1 MKEKPEIR
9 LINYIQN
16 DSWMLEILTIVK
28 NLQLNDCWIGAGF
41 IRNKVWDVLHA
52 IERTKLND
60 IDVIYFNADATEK
73 EKVLHIE
80 FFLKTM
86 YPTLNWSVKNQ
97 ARMHLRNN
105 HQPYL
110 NCHHAISFWPET
122 ATAVAVRLN
131 HKNRIEYLAPYGL
144 DDLFNLIVTPT
155 PQFDITV
162 YNQRIQAKAWAKKWN
177 LLIFKKLTP

>member
-1 MKEKPEIR
+1 MKEKLEIR

-73 EKVLHIE
+73 EKDLHIE

-86 YPTLNWSVKNQ
+86 
-97 ARMHLRNN
+97 
-105 HQPYL
+105 
-110 NCHHAISFWPET
+110 
-122 ATAVAVRLN
+122 
-131 HKNRIEYLAPYGL
+131 
-144 DDLFNLIVTPT
+144 
-155 PQFDITV
+155 
-162 YNQRIQAKAWAKKWN
+162 
-177 LLIFKKLTP
+177 